1 MRVTPMAE
9 GVQLC
14 QTRAPNCWLGY
25 SGKKKPNKPMNEE
38 HFLMPDDGQNIFLL

>member
-14 QTRAPNCWLGY
+14 QTRAANCWLGY